1 MEETWGMF
9 RKMRSG
15 DTQSEAEAQGRHGGE
30 DKAEKRGLCQ
40 MVDCFQCQI
49 EFRNFS
55 AGEGRMLKIFEEG
68 S

>member
-9 RKMRSG
+9 RKMQSG

-30 DKAEKRGLCQ
+30 DKAEKRGVRL

-49 EFRNFS
+49 EFRNS
-55 AGEGRMLKIFEEG
+55 SVGEGRMLKIFEEG